1 VHCFT
6 GSEEKLSE
14 LVRRGF
20 MIGLTGFICMQERGA
35 HLRAA
40 IQRGVIDLNKVC
52 VCVCVCVRERERAR
66 ARERERER
74 ARERE
79 RERERGRECE

>member
-1 VHCFT
+1 MHCFT
-6 GSEEKLSE
+6 GPEEQLSE

-40 IQRGVIDLNKVC
+40 IQRGVIPLKQVC
-52 VCVCVCVRERERAR
+52 VCLCV
-66 ARERERER
+66 
-74 ARERE
+74 
-79 RERERGRECE
+79 

>member
-40 IQRGVIDLNKVC
+40 IQRGVIDLNKGC
-52 VCVCVCVRERERAR
+52 VCV
-66 ARERERER
+66 
-74 ARERE
+74 
-79 RERERGRECE
+79 